1 MLDKADSPAAFA
13 ALVEHLARGGLAIAP
28 GDTMYGIVG
37 IAPDTEEAMRL
48 LKGRGEDKPFLQ
60 LLGSAAWLPRLSN
73 MPLPTPLAKYWPG
86 ALTIVLPGKLGGTVA
101 VRVPDSPFLARLLPA
116 VGRPLFSTSVNKA
129 GSPPLSSVEEMN
141 RVFGSEIG
149 MIYDAGDVASGAPST
164 LVDATARPFRIIRQ
178 GALRL
183 DPADLS

>member
-1 MLDKADSPAAFA
+1 MLVKADSPGAFT
-13 ALVEHLARGGLAIAP
+13 ALVEHLSRGGLAIAP

-37 IAPDTEEAMRL
+37 IAPDSEEAMRM

-60 LLGSAAWLPRLSN
+60 LLGSAAWLPRLSD

-86 ALTIVLPGKLGGTVA
+86 PLTVVLRDKLGGTVA
-101 VRVPDSPFLARLLPA
+101 VRVPDSPFLSRLLSA

-129 GSPPLSSVEEMN
+129 GSPPLASLDEMN
-141 RVFGSEIG
+141 RVFGDEVG
-149 MIYDAGDVASGAPST
+149 MIYDAGDISPGAPST
-164 LVDATARPFRIIRQ
+164 LLDVTTRPFRVLRQ

-183 DPADLS
+183 DPADLH